1 MNDLEK
7 YFTENTGRLIHKWKH
22 YFEIYDRHFSRFRDR
37 EVYVVEFGVSQG
49 GSLQMW
55 KEYFGP
61 KAKIFGIDINPHCKK
76 FEDEQVEILIGDQE
90 DRVFLK
96 SLIKKIPRID
106 ILIDDGGHTMQ
117 QQINT
122 FEELF
127 PYADDNGVYLC
138 EDLHTSYWPE
148 WGGGYKKRGTFIE
161 YSKNFIDFINAWHS
175 VQKNKLRVTD
185 FTRSAHSL
193 HYYDS
198 VLVIEK
204 RAMEKP
210 FHLKTGTATI
220 PDLNPP
226 MSAFRRFKGQL
237 RRTMDRMA
245 GGR

>member
-37 EVYVVEFGVSQG
+37 EVHVVEFGVSQG

-76 FEDEQVEILIGDQE
+76 FEDEQVEIFIGDQE
-90 DRVFLK
+90 DRIFLK
-96 SLIKKIPRID
+96 SLIKKIPKID
-106 ILIDDGGHTMQ
+106 ILIDDGGHTMK

-127 PYADDNGVYLC
+127 PYINGNGVYLC

-175 VQKNKLRVTD
+175 VQKNKLRVAD

-204 RAMEKP
+204 RPMEEP

-226 MSAFRRFKGQL
+226 MSAFRRFKGKL
-237 RRTMDRMA
+237 RRTMERMA
-245 GGR
+245 GRR